1 MIIGLPCV
9 VNLPYHTTSHTK
21 NRTLVL
27 TKDTQMDK
35 TQSYETLDPENWE
48 EMRALAHRMVDDAIT
63 YLETVRERPVW
74 QPVPDDVAARFD
86 AQAPH
91 EPAGAE
97 AAYQE
102 FLETILP
109 YPMGTTHPRF
119 WGWYMGA
126 GTILGAL
133 ADLMAST
140 LNSNLGGGNHVANLV
155 EEQVVNWMKE
165 ILGLPHDASGLLVS
179 GGSMA
184 NFVGIAVARN
194 TKAGFNVR
202 EIGMQAAPQQLT
214 VYASTEVHSSVQK
227 AAELLGLGNKNLR
240 KIPVNDDFTINLDAL
255 QQAISADRQ
264 AGYRPICVIGS
275 AGTINTGAIDD
286 LNALADLCQRED
298 VWFHVDGAIGAVAV
312 LAKNVK
318 PRLSGIER
326 ADSIAL
332 DLHKWMHVPFEA
344 GCILVRYDDAHRR
357 TFSLTPDYLAHESRG
372 LAAGH
377 IWFSDYGLQLSRQ
390 FRALKVWMSIKEH
403 GLDRFGR
410 MIARN
415 VEQAHYFGGLV
426 ENDPTLELMA
436 PIGMDIVCFRFNP
449 GGLDDE
455 ALNALNKEILMQL
468 HEQGIAAPSY
478 TTLNGRYCLRIA
490 IANHRSRQEDFD
502 VFAREVVRLGQEV
515 VAQFQ

>member
-1 MIIGLPCV
+1 
-9 VNLPYHTTSHTK
+9 
-21 NRTLVL
+21 
-27 TKDTQMDK
+27 MDK
-35 TQSYETLDPENWE
+35 TQSYETLDPENWN
-48 EMRALAHRMVDDAIT
+48 EMRALAHRMVDDAIA
-63 YLETVRERPVW
+63 YFETVRERPVW
-74 QPVPDDVAARFD
+74 QPIPDEIADQFKAP
-86 AQAPH
+86 APH
-91 EPAGAE
+91 EPGGAE
-97 AAYQE
+97 TTYQE
-102 FLETILP
+102 FVETILP

-126 GTILGAL
+126 GTVLGAL

-140 LNSNLGGGNHVANLV
+140 MNSNLGGGNHVANLV

-165 ILGLPHDASGLLVS
+165 ILSLPQDASGLLVS

-202 EIGMQAAPQQLT
+202 EIGMQATPQQLT
-214 VYASTEVHSSVQK
+214 VYASSEVHSSVQK
-227 AAELLGLGNKNLR
+227 AVELLGLGNKNLR
-240 KIPVNDDFTINLDAL
+240 KIPVNDDFTVNLDAL
-255 QQAISADRQ
+255 QQAISADRE
-264 AGYRPICVIGS
+264 AGYQPICVIGN

-286 LNALADLCQRED
+286 LNALADLCERED
-298 VWFHVDGAIGAVAV
+298 LWFHVDGAIGAVAV
-312 LAKNVK
+312 LAENVK
-318 PRLSGIER
+318 SQLSGIER
-326 ADSIAL
+326 ADSVAL

-344 GCILVRYDDAHRR
+344 GCILVRHSDAHRR
-357 TFSLTPDYLAHESRG
+357 TFSLTPDYLAHETRG

-426 ENDPTLELMA
+426 QNDPTLELMA
-436 PIGMDIVCFRFNP
+436 PIGMDIVCFRYNP

-502 VFAREVVRLGQEV
+502 VFARETVRIGREV
-515 VAQFQ
+515 VSQYTK

>member
-1 MIIGLPCV
+1 MD
-9 VNLPYHTTSHTK
+9 N
-21 NRTLVL
+21 
-27 TKDTQMDK
+27 TQ
-35 TQSYETLDPENWE
+35 TYETLDPENWE

-63 YLETVRERPVW
+63 YLETARERPVW
-74 QPVPDDVAARFD
+74 QPIPEEVAAHFEE
-86 AQAPH
+86 QAPH
-91 EPAGAE
+91 KPAGAE

-102 FLETILP
+102 FLETIFP

-126 GTILGAL
+126 GTVLGAL

-140 LNSNLGGGNHVANLV
+140 QNSNLGGGNHVANLV

-165 ILGLPHDASGLLVS
+165 ILDLPDDSSGLLVS

-184 NFVGIAVARN
+184 NFVGLTVAR
-194 TKAGFNVR
+194 TAKAGFNVR
-202 EIGMQAAPQQLT
+202 ENGMHAAPQELT
-214 VYASTEVHSSVQK
+214 VYASTEVHSCNQK
-227 AAELLGLGNKNLR
+227 AVELLGIGNRNFR
-240 KIPVNDDFTINLDAL
+240 KIPVNDDFTINLNSL
-255 QQAISADRQ
+255 QQAISTDRA

-275 AGTINTGAIDD
+275 AGTVNTGAIDD
-286 LNALADLCQRED
+286 LNALADLCRDED
-298 VWFHVDGAIGAVAV
+298 LWFHVDGAIGAVAV
-312 LAKNVK
+312 LAENVK
-318 PRLSGIER
+318 PQLAGIDR

-332 DLHKWMHVPFEA
+332 DLHKWMHIPFEA
-344 GCILVRYDDAHRR
+344 GCAIVRSEKAHRNA
-357 TFSLTPDYLAHESRG
+357 FSLTPEYLAHETRG

-377 IWFSDYGLQLSRQ
+377 LWFSEYGLQLSRQ

-426 ENDPTLELMA
+426 DRDPTLELMA

-449 GGLDDE
+449 GSMDDE

-502 VFAREVVRLGQEV
+502 LLATEVIRLGREV
-515 VAQFQ
+515 VAQSTK

>member
-1 MIIGLPCV
+1 MD
-9 VNLPYHTTSHTK
+9 N
-21 NRTLVL
+21 
-27 TKDTQMDK
+27 TQR
-35 TQSYETLDPENWE
+35 YETLDPNNWN
-48 EMRALAHRMVDDAIT
+48 EMRTLAHRMVDDAIT

-74 QPVPDDVAARFD
+74 QPIPDEIADQFKVS
-86 AQAPH
+86 APH

-97 AAYQE
+97 RTYEE

-126 GTILGAL
+126 GTVFGAL

-140 LNSNLGGGNHVANLV
+140 MNSNLGGGNHVANLV
-155 EEQVVNWMKE
+155 EEQVINWMKE
-165 ILGLPHDASGLLVS
+165 MLGLPGDSSGLLVS

-194 TKAGFNVR
+194 AKAGFNVR
-202 EIGMQAAPQQLT
+202 ETGMQAAPQKLT
-214 VYASTEVHSSVQK
+214 VYTSREVHSSVQK
-227 AAELLGLGNKNLR
+227 AVELLGLGHDYLR
-240 KIPVNDDFTINLDAL
+240 KIPVNDDYTIDLKAL
-255 QQAISADRQ
+255 EQAIKADRE
-264 AGYRPICVIGS
+264 AGYRPICVIGN

-298 VWFHVDGAIGAVAV
+298 IWFHVDGAIGAVAV
-312 LAKNVK
+312 LAENVK
-318 PRLSGIER
+318 AQLSGIER
-326 ADSIAL
+326 ADSVAL

-344 GCILVRYDDAHRR
+344 GCILVRHNDAHRR

-377 IWFSDYGLQLSRQ
+377 LWFTDYGLQLSRQ

-415 VEQAHYFGGLV
+415 V
-426 ENDPTLELMA
+426 
-436 PIGMDIVCFRFNP
+436 
-449 GGLDDE
+449 
-455 ALNALNKEILMQL
+455 
-468 HEQGIAAPSY
+468 
-478 TTLNGRYCLRIA
+478 
-490 IANHRSRQEDFD
+490 
-502 VFAREVVRLGQEV
+502 
-515 VAQFQ
+515 